1 MKRSNRCF
9 WDNMDKM
16 TTWEQQSPI
25 CSASRAWQHPATINC
40 HLPHWLDVSMATH
53 GVRDAASGWA
63 ETSQM
68 HSPQLEWVMTR
79 RMLIP
84 PKNQDGGGE
93 RGRNR
98 QKEKRKYRDDS
109 RTSVTG
115 TSCGWKTQHCN
126 SPCNYILIMHMK
138 GIVRSDHRHPP
149 DT

>member
-1 MKRSNRCF
+1 MKLACNYTSRPLDRPMKRSNRCF

-25 CSASRAWQHPATINC
+25 CSASRAWQHPATTNC

-84 PKNQDGGGE
+84 PKNQDGGEKEEEKGRRK
-93 RGRNR
+93 RGSTETTRGPVW
-98 QKEKRKYRDDS
+98 QELAVGGKPS
-109 RTSVTG
+109 IA
-115 TSCGWKTQHCN
+115 
-126 SPCNYILIMHMK
+126 ILHAI
-138 GIVRSDHRHPP
+138 
-149 DT
+149 TF